1 MSIKDEKEW
10 LRAVLEGRVK
20 PGDAEWRKIWR
31 EEDFARLRGVLREV
45 GMMERSDVAFDREKM
60 WRVIEGYRGEGLN
73 RRRMA
78 MMWRWVAAVMIP
90 LFVSGTIWF
99 SLREIKE
106 TPVAQIPVL
115 GAGKS
120 QAVLIMAKGERIDL
134 TSVAKD
140 TLLDKAGVRIRLDS
154 SRGVTYE
161 QTGGLPVKVEYNTI
175 VVPRKGEYQLTL
187 ADGTR
192 IHLNSESELR
202 FPTSFI
208 DGERRVYLKGEG
220 YFEVATDT
228 ARPFVVEASE
238 IDVRVL
244 GTRFNVNAYTPGDVI
259 RTTLV
264 SGKVRVSDRD
274 NGITTVLEPGQQAE
288 WQEGRLF
295 IREVDASA
303 VTAWIDGK
311 FYFEEGATLEEI
323 TEQLKRWYD
332 IDFFFTS
339 ENVKH
344 FVFAG
349 MIKKEYSANE
359 IFSIIE
365 KTTRVKF
372 TVNGRVV
379 TVSEVIKMKN

>member
-20 PGDAEWRKIWR
+20 PGDAGWRKIWQDA
-31 EEDFARLRGVLREV
+31 DFARVRGVLREV

-60 WRVIEGYRGEGLN
+60 WRVIEGYRGEGQN

-90 LFVSGTIWF
+90 LFVSGTIWL

-120 QAVLIMAKGERIDL
+120 QAVLIMAQGERIDL

-175 VVPRKGEYQLTL
+175 VVPRKGEYQLML
-187 ADGTR
+187 ADGTKVY
-192 IHLNSESELR
+192 LNSDSELR
-202 FPTSFI
+202 FPTLFA
-208 DGERRVYLKGEG
+208 GEERKVYLKGEAF
-220 YFEVATDT
+220 FEVARDT
-228 ARPFVVEASE
+228 VKPFIVEARGM
-238 IDVRVL
+238 DVRVL
-244 GTRFNVNAYTPGDVI
+244 GTRFNVNAYTSERAI

-264 SGKVRVSDRD
+264 SGKVQVSDRQD
-274 NGITTVLEPGQQAE
+274 GTFAILAPGQQAV
-288 WQEGRLF
+288 WTEGELST
-295 IREVDASA
+295 REVNAAAISA
-303 VTAWIDGK
+303 WVDGK

-323 TEQLKRWYD
+323 SEQLRRWYD
-332 IDFFFTS
+332 IDFFFAS
-339 ENVKH
+339 EQVKH

-349 MIKKEYSANE
+349 VIKKEYTANE

-372 TVNGRVV
+372 NVNGRTVI
-379 TVSEVIKMKN
+379 VSELNK